1 MIHDTQSAQI
11 SQKQDERNIYVIMK
25 TMCPPGYHHNGF
37 VATHALGHM
46 MYGYNHIPYTVITV
60 HHVPKCMSC
69 HKAIVLIT
77 GSAHCFHDYIYI
89 TLILLL

>member
-1 MIHDTQSAQI
+1 
-11 SQKQDERNIYVIMK
+11 MK

-46 MYGYNHIPYTVITV
+46 MYEHITV

-69 HKAIVLIT
+69 HKATAVIT
-77 GSAHCFHDYIYI
+77 GRAHCFHDYIYI
-89 TLILLL
+89 TLILLM

>member
-1 MIHDTQSAQI
+1 M
-11 SQKQDERNIYVIMK
+11 YVILK

-46 MYGYNHIPYTVITV
+46 MYV

-69 HKAIVLIT
+69 HKAIVVIT
-77 GSAHCFHDYIYI
+77 GRAHCFQDYIYI